1 MVSMV
6 VVLLWPIVVFWLFA
20 KRTPAEAVT
29 AAIIGGY
36 LLLPSNYSIELPAVP
51 SINKNSLPALA
62 AALAGMTILSRER
75 LRSLPPGVV
84 QQGWVPRSRAVQLLL
99 ILMIV
104 ATVLTVLTNG
114 DRLVYGGWRV
124 QPGLRPYDIASTLG
138 NTLFAVLPFLLARRY
153 LAHPE
158 GQRTLAIAM
167 VVAGIAYSF
176 LALYEVRMSPQ
187 LSRMIYGY
195 FPHEWRQHLRAGGYR
210 PVVFLHHGL
219 WLAIF
224 FCGSFLAALGL
235 WRSSTGQ
242 MRTRWL
248 IAAIWMF
255 MVLVLSKG
263 VGALGIGLM
272 LGAIVIFLPLRLQ
285 IIGAAAFAV
294 VIITYPMLRG
304 AAIAPTEAVLNL
316 AQNVDPAR
324 AASLRFRLDNEDI
337 LLDKANRRPLFGWGG
352 WGRNRVIDD
361 EGRDASVTD
370 GYWIISIGTKGWLGY
385 VAEFGLLLIPMIFLG
400 LRWKTLGL
408 TAATGAI
415 AMALIANMIDLIPNA
430 TLTPVT
436 WLLAGALAGRLELG
450 RIAETATD
458 MPAAG
463 LPLRRNAYT
472 RQRQRHPGHVQ
483 PAHRASE
490 GT

>member
-1 MVSMV
+1 M
-6 VVLLWPIVVFWLFA
+6 FWLFA

-29 AAIIGGY
+29 AAILGGY
-36 LLLPSNYSIELPAVP
+36 LLLPRNYSIEMPAVP
-51 SINKNSLPALA
+51 SLNKDSIPAIAAVLA
-62 AALAGMTILSRER
+62 ASMMLSRDR
-75 LRSLPPGVV
+75 LRQLAPGSV
-84 QQGWVPRSRAVQLLL
+84 QPGWFPRSRAVQLLL
-99 ILMIV
+99 ILMGL
-104 ATVLTVLTNG
+104 AAVLTVLTNG
-114 DRLVYGGWRV
+114 DRLVYGGWRAL
-124 QPGLRPYDIASTLG
+124 PALRPYDIASTLG

-158 GQRTLAIAM
+158 GQRTLVIGM

-195 FPHEWRQHLRAGGYR
+195 FPHDWRQHLRGGGYR

-224 FCGSFLAALGL
+224 FCGSFLAALSL
-235 WRSSTGQ
+235 WRSSTDK

-248 IAAIWMF
+248 IAAIWML

-263 VGALGIGLM
+263 IGALGIGLL
-272 LGAIVIFLPLRLQ
+272 LGAVIAFLPIRLQ
-285 IIGAAAFAV
+285 IICAAGLAV
-294 VIITYPMLRG
+294 TILTYPMLRG
-304 AAIAPTEAVLNL
+304 ASLAPTEFALSI
-316 AQNVDPAR
+316 AEDVDPDR

-337 LLDKANRRPLFGWGG
+337 LLDHANRRPLFGWGG

-361 EGRDASVTD
+361 RGRDISVTD
-370 GYWIISIGTKGWLGY
+370 GYWIISIGINGWLGY
-385 VAEFGLLLIPMIFLG
+385 LAQFGLLLIPMIFMG
-400 LRWKTLGL
+400 LRWKALGL
-408 TAATGAI
+408 TSATAGI
-415 AMALIANMIDLIPNA
+415 AMALTANMIDLIPNA

-450 RIAETATD
+450 RVDRDASVQAVSD
-458 MPAAG
+458 

-472 RQRQRHPGHVQ
+472 RQTRRHGGHAPPQ
-483 PAHRASE
+483 GATPE
-490 GT
+490 GTAT

>member
-75 LRSLPPGVV
+75 LRSLPPGAV

-304 AAIAPTEAVLNL
+304 AAIAPTETVLNL